1 MILPFPSMT
10 LSTLAWMILLAEEA
24 HVPTI
29 APGSGPLTYKTHLIT
44 DKPAEELGNYKSDLC
59 RHGRITW
66 YQFCKKLS
74 NGLLDNTTSIVRRI
88 RRNRNATLQSSQPDG
103 PHIAATVMARHLQNI
118 FLGATPPTT
127 RLTAPHIPQAPHPVT
142 PDVCPITESILPH
155 GLVQDGFRRQRSAL
169 DQALCLQ
176 DICRQHRLDHHNELP
191 VLAFLGIKSASD
203 TVDRAIIWRA
213 LETHVSNPMLGLI
226 Q

>member
-142 PDVCPITESILPH
+142 PDVCPITESIVRYTLLWRLSRRKAPGADYLCTEMLLPIAE
-155 GLVQDGFRRQRSAL
+155 V
-169 DQALCLQ
+169 
-176 DICRQHRLDHHNELP
+176 ILP
-191 VLAFLGIKSASD
+191 VITLLFQLCWK
-203 TVDRAIIWRA
+203 W
-213 LETHVSNPMLGLI
+213 P
-226 Q
+226 